1 MARISAMTDA
11 KLTDEGRD
19 RVSAAVAAV
28 ERHTAGEVVTI
39 VTNQSD
45 DYAEIAVLW
54 SAIVAFLALAVLALF
69 PDFYL
74 GIYDRLTGGWVQQ
87 WQPRGVFAVAFVVAV
102 VKFTGMWLLQ
112 LWRPLRLF
120 LVPGPVK
127 HHRVRARAITCF
139 KVGAERRTH
148 GRTGI
153 LIYLS
158 MAERRAEIVA
168 DEAIAAK
175 VAPEVWG
182 DAMAAMLAHLRDGR
196 VADGMVAAIGKVGDV
211 LAVHMPIAEGDT
223 NELPD
228 RLIEV

>member
-1 MARISAMTDA
+1 MARIAPMSEA
-11 KLTDEGRD
+11 D
-19 RVSAAVAAV
+19 RTRVGAAVTAV
-28 ERHTAGEVVTI
+28 ESRTAGEIVTI
-39 VTNQSD
+39 VSEQSH
-45 DYAEIAVLW
+45 DYAEVALVW
-54 SAIVAFLALAVLALF
+54 SALVGFLALAALAIA
-69 PDFYL
+69 PGFYL
-74 GIYDRLTGGWVQQ
+74 GIYQWITGGWVQQ
-87 WQPRGVFAVAFVVAV
+87 WQPQGIFAVALLVAT
-102 VKFTGMWLLQ
+102 VKFSSMWLLQ

-127 HHRVRARAITCF
+127 HARVRARAIMCF
-139 KVGAERRTH
+139 KVGAERRTS

-168 DEAIAAK
+168 DEAIASK

-182 DAMAAMLAHLRDGR
+182 EAMAAMLAHLREGG
-196 VADGMVAAIGKVGDV
+196 VAEGMVAAIGKVGEV
-211 LAVHMPIAEGDT
+211 LAEHFPIAEGDT